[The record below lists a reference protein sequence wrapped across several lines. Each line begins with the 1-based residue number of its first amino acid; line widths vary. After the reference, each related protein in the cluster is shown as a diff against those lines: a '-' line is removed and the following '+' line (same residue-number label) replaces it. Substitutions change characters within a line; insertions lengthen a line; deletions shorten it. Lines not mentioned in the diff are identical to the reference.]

1 MRVDRTS
8 ASCVELGER
17 SIGFDQKHPGRIFLG
32 TRGSSFATVWGVA
45 DAYAP
50 LRQENIRLRQQ
61 AHYYESLHARAVAK
75 LQALEGIIAA
85 LKEKLAE
92 MARRLFG
99 RKSEK
104 RTRAEAWTSTPE
116 QGKRPRGQPRG
127 RPGHGRQPRPNLPV
141 QRLRVDL
148 PGGSPPC
155 GQCGKPYRRNG
166 TARSYVE
173 IVWEVHLY
181 RRFVACQQYEQACS
195 CPQPGLPQ
203 RVVAPPPARLLGR
216 GLLSVESIVEG
227 LLRKFLYFMPVERLV
242 AEWRQLGVEISPG
255 TWCGIFQR
263 LVPLLRPLV
272 AALLEACRADRQW
285 LMDET
290 RWEVFVKLEGKGSF
304 RWWLWVAV
312 SPRVK
317 FYLLSPSR
325 GSGVPKKFFGYD
337 PSQGQCEWT
346 GPLMVDRYAS
356 YKFLATL
363 LTLAFCWAHVRRDFV
378 EAQAGAGA
386 EQVAWAQGW
395 IERIGGLYQLNTKRV
410 ELGQDPQA
418 PKLPAPFVRMDPE
431 RLAGVDYQKADQ
443 SLRQA
448 VALCHGQW
456 EGELG
461 QERLPIRRRK
471 ILESLRT
478 HWSGL
483 TLFVEHP
490 EIPMD
495 NNGSERAIRSGVI
508 GRKNFYGSGS
518 IWSGEL
524 LAMMLTILQTG
535 LLHQLNLR
543 GYLIDYLQAC
553 AANGGQA
560 PKELEAWL
568 PWNYRPQE
576 RALGP

>member
-1 MRVDRTS
+1 
-8 ASCVELGER
+8 
-17 SIGFDQKHPGRIFLG
+17 
-32 TRGSSFATVWGVA
+32 VA
-45 DAYAP
+45 ETDVQLQA
-50 LRQENIRLRQQ
+50 ENIHLRQQ
-61 AHYYESLHARAVAK
+61 AHYYQSLHAKAVAK
-75 LQALEGIIAA
+75 LQAAEGIIAA

-99 RKSEK
+99 RRTEK
-104 RTRAEAWTSTPE
+104 NQAGGASTSTQDPE
-116 QGKRPRGQPRG
+116 KRPRGQQRG
-127 RPGHGRQPRPNLPV
+127 RPGHGRQRRPNLPV
-141 QRLRVDL
+141 QRLLVDL
-148 PGGSPPC
+148 PGGAPPC
-155 GQCGKPYRRNG
+155 GQCGQPYRHNG
-166 TARSYVE
+166 TARSYAE
-173 IVWEVHLY
+173 IVWEVHLF
-181 RRFVACQQYEQACS
+181 RRFVVCQQYEQACA
-195 CPQPGLPQ
+195 CPKPGLP
-203 RVVAPPPARLLGR
+203 RWVVAPPPARLIER

-242 AEWRQLGVEISPG
+242 AEWRQLGVAVSPG
-255 TWCGIFQR
+255 TWCGTFQR

-272 AALLEACRADRQW
+272 EALREACRADRRW

-290 RWEVFVKLEGKGSF
+290 RWEVFVALEGKGSF

-317 FYLLSPSR
+317 LYLLSPSR
-325 GSGVPKKFFGYD
+325 GSGVPKQFFGYD
-337 PSQGQCEWT
+337 PSQGQCQWT

-363 LTLAFCWAHVRRDFV
+363 LTLAFCWTHVRRDFV
-378 EAQAGAGA
+378 EAQAGARA
-386 EQVAWAQGW
+386 EQVAWAQVW
-395 IERIGGLYQLNTKRV
+395 IERIGGLYELNAKRL
-410 ELGQDPQA
+410 ELGQDPKG

-431 RLAGVDYQKADQ
+431 RLAGVDYQKADA

-448 VALCHGQW
+448 VALFHGQW

-461 QERLPIRRRK
+461 QERRLPIRRRK

-483 TLFVEHP
+483 TLFVENP

-495 NNGSERAIRSGVI
+495 NNGSERAIRSGALA
-508 GRKNFYGSGS
+508 RNNFYGSGAV
-518 IWSGEL
+518 WSGEL

-535 LLHQLNLR
+535 LMHKLNLR

-553 AANGGQA
+553 AQHGGQA
-560 PKELEAWL
+560 PKDLDGWL
-568 PWNYRPQE
+568 PWNYRPPE